1 MICAIDMDI
10 RRIQYKNYKPM
21 KTVKTLKLITSCL
34 LLGASMCFVG
44 CATADF
50 HQYTGSQQNWPTS
63 SGTFVS
69 TKYDVPTYYGPPN
82 RPYTVLGSLDA
93 TTVRGP
99 GQDAESAVQDAARA
113 AKKMGADAIIVMGS
127 GKEQVGTASFGS
139 ASTSSNYSGVFSGEI
154 IGNDLY
160 GHTYG
165 NGFSTTNMVSSSF
178 GHYQGKASVLVI
190 KFKV

>member
-1 MICAIDMDI
+1 MQTRYGQSPWIAGYPSG
-10 RRIQYKNYKPM
+10 RRPSFPRLRGEHETEVVIVGGGL
-21 KTVKTLKLITSCL
+21 T
-34 LLGASMCFVG
+34 G

-50 HQYTGSQQNWPTS
+50 HQYTRAQQNWPTA

-93 TTVRGP
+93 ATVRGP

-113 AKKMGADAIIVMGS
+113 AKKMGADAIIVMGK
-127 GKEQVGTASFGS
+127 GKDQVGTASFGS
-139 ASTSSNYSGVFSGEI
+139 ASTSSSYSGSFSGEI

-165 NGFSTTNMVSSSF
+165 NGFSTTNMFSSSF